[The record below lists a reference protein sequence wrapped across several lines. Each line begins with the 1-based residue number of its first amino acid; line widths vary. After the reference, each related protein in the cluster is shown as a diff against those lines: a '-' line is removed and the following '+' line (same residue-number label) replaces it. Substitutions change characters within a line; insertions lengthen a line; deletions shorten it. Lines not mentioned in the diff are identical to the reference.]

1 MKKLLSVILAL
12 VLVLALFTA
21 CEKVDHKENTST
33 SSKQTVAL
41 ETLAAA
47 GKIPEMQFGIGATV
61 DEVKKYYKDQFE
73 NNPNALEL
81 VEYEVDEYTKLDLG
95 AYAYYYETDN
105 KEAGIVGVT
114 AVDTAFG
121 FTMNLTLVEDVKAA
135 APADAVLTLTTA
147 DDLFFI
153 PGGAPEG
160 AQKLYIN
167 TGEYEL
173 KLFFFNGYLSAVS
186 LFD

>member
-1 MKKLLSVILAL
+1 MKKLISIIMAL

-21 CEKVDHKENTST
+21 CDKVDHKENQT
-33 SSKQTVAL
+33 SSEQPTNTL
-41 ETLAAA
+41 ENLAAN
-47 GKIPEMQFGIGATV
+47 GKIPEMQFGIGAKV
-61 DEVKKYYKDQFE
+61 DDVKKFYNDKFE
-73 NNPNALEL
+73 NDPNSMEL
-81 VEYEVDEYTKLDLG
+81 VEYEVGEYTKLDLG

-105 KEAGIVGVT
+105 KAGGIVGVT
-114 AVDTAFG
+114 SVDTAFG
-121 FTMNLTLVEDVKAA
+121 FTMNLALLEDVMALVSN
-135 APADAVLTLTTA
+135 DAVLTLTTA
-147 DDLFFI
+147 DDLFFL

-160 AQKLYIN
+160 AKKLYIN

>member
-12 VLVLALFTA
+12 MLVLALFTA
-21 CEKVDHKENTST
+21 CEKVDHQESPT
-33 SSKQTVAL
+33 SSKPTV
-41 ETLAAA
+41 ELASLASS
-47 GKIPEMQFGIGATV
+47 GKIPEMQFGIGAKV
-61 DEVKKYYKDQFE
+61 DDVKKYYNDLFE
-73 NNPNALEL
+73 NDPNALEL

-105 KEAGIVGVT
+105 KAGGIVGVT
-114 AVDTAFG
+114 SVDTAFG
-121 FTMNLTLVEDVKAA
+121 FTMNLSLVEDVKAA